1 MKNLFTI
8 DLQSGNWK
16 WWFSLIVLVA
26 SIFLFDAKSW
36 IVISIII
43 PILLS
48 LKISNSNQGLVT
60 TNFKK
65 TLFIGFLSFLIFTVL
80 VYFFESLSEEAS
92 EASKKVMNEFGF
104 GETLEED
111 WYMVLLLCF
120 WAPLGEE
127 FLYRGVFFRSIF
139 NSISLSKKIGK
150 YKKLIG
156 FVIASVISSF
166 LFMSVHGGEGQD
178 NQLVMIFILGVL
190 TSASYYITGSLYAPV
205 LLHALNNSYVIY
217 NSSSN
222 FLDSNMRYYIM
233 LMPIAVC
240 VVLFVI
246 QQILRPLEKINLK
259 SAFKKY

>member
-1 MKNLFTI
+1 MKSFFTI

-16 WWFSLIVLVA
+16 WWFSLIVLVC
-26 SIFLFDAKSW
+26 SIFFFDAKYW

-48 LKISNSNQGLVT
+48 LKTSNSDQGLVT

-80 VYFFESLSEEAS
+80 VYFFQNLSEDAT

-104 GETLEED
+104 GKTLQED

-127 FLYRGVFFRSIF
+127 FLYRSVFFRSIF

-150 YKKLIG
+150 HKKHIG
-156 FVIASVISSF
+156 FIIASIISSF
-166 LFMSVHGGEGQD
+166 LFMSAHGGEGQD
-178 NQLVMIFILGVL
+178 SQLIMIFILGVL
-190 TSASYYITGSLYAPV
+190 ASVSYYITGSLYAPV
-205 LLHALNNSYVIY
+205 LFHSLNNSYVIY
-217 NSSSN
+217 NSNSS
-222 FLDSNMRYYIM
+222 FIDPNMKFYII

-240 VVLFVI
+240 IVLFVI
-246 QQILRPLEKINLK
+246 QQILKPLEKVDLK
-259 SAFKKY
+259 TTFKKS